1 MKFSSSFFEVNKTGA
16 FSAFEKIFEK
26 IKFEKEVE
34 KFENTKNCWKH
45 KKLNCQ
51 IMYEIKA
58 WCFLCASDKNDV
70 SVEINSLDDCLKE
83 LIGTFSIINFN
94 LVSSQI
100 CVDCHCFLK
109 EHERRK
115 ELYSKV
121 EAMYMEI
128 LKERNKPA
136 VDVRAIRAKHQI
148 DNEIASNFMRRVDQ
162 EPEFNIIQFE
172 INEVEVDEL
181 IQTDEIVESPPPRL
195 SKRRPKLLNPTLVE
209 SSKLQTCFD
218 CDLCSFSSPS
228 KVSLARHLNSTH
240 KKQSESSPRK
250 RMTVNRLTK
259 DFKCS
264 NCFKS
269 FATVK

>member
-1 MKFSSSFFEVNKTGA
+1 
-16 FSAFEKIFEK
+16 
-26 IKFEKEVE
+26 
-34 KFENTKNCWKH
+34 
-45 KKLNCQ
+45 
-51 IMYEIKA
+51 MYEIKA

-121 EAMYMEI
+121 ETMYMEI

-136 VDVRAIRAKHQI
+136 VDVRAIREKHQI
-148 DNEIASNFMRRVDQ
+148 DNEIASNFMRRVDPDQ
-162 EPEFNIIQFE
+162 EPEFNIVQFE

-181 IQTDEIVESPPPRL
+181 IVGSPPPRL
-195 SKRRPKLLNPTLVE
+195 SKRRLKLLNPTLVE
-209 SSKLQTCFD
+209 SPKLQSCFD

-228 KVSLARHLNSTH
+228 KVSLARHLNRTH
-240 KKQSESSPRK
+240 KKQTESSPRSNRK

-264 NCFKS
+264 NCSKS
-269 FATVK
+269 FATVKEQNS